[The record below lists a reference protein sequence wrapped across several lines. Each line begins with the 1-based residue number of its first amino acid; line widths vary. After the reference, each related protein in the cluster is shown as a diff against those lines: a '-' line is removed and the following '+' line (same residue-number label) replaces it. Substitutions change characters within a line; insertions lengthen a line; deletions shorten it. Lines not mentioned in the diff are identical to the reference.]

1 MRLTELAGF
10 AFNGAVAKV
19 RREVLAIVAAAACA
33 VGAIYQLAGASV
45 LALEPYT
52 GAAGARLAVA
62 VGFLVVGGI
71 AIAIPRL
78 YERNRKSLVQ
88 QVQAEAAVP
97 RHLQLAAIIEAL
109 LLGFSLA
116 RDPKHKEK

>member
-1 MRLTELAGF
+1 MSLTELAGF
-10 AFNGAVAKV
+10 AFHGAVAKV

-33 VGAIYQLAGASV
+33 VGAIYQLAAASV
-45 LALEPYT
+45 LALEPLT
-52 GAAGARLAVA
+52 GPPVARLIVA
-62 VGFLVVGGI
+62 GGFLLVGGI

-97 RHLQLAAIIEAL
+97 RHLQLAAILEAL

-116 RDPKHKEK
+116 GKPKEKEK